1 MDPTVVLNRLKRL
14 IQLDTTVF
22 DEVRD
27 DPQELIPALIVAT
40 ASSLLAGLGAW
51 LYWLVVPADDF
62 NSAFLNS
69 IILGSIFM
77 LVMYGVAAVV
87 IYLVLVQAYRVQVD
101 LQALI
106 RTMGYAAFPLALS
119 VLMFIPVVYPLF
131 AILPMGIL
139 LVMVIYAVQS
149 ASGAESKQVVMSSV
163 IGFAVMILVLG
174 LIAISSSGGGDAAIG
189 AGQFALIFDFS

>member
-1 MDPTVVLNRLKRL
+1 MDPSVVLNRLKRL

-27 DPQELIPALIVAT
+27 DQQELIPALVIAA

-51 LYWLVVPADDF
+51 LYWLVVPSFDF
-62 NSAFLNS
+62 DSAFLNS

-77 LVMYGVAAVV
+77 FVMYGVAAIV

-106 RTMGYAAFPLALS
+106 RTMGYASFPLALS
-119 VLMFIPVVYPLF
+119 VLMFIPIVYPLF
-131 AILPMGIL
+131 ALLPTAML

-149 ASGAESKQVVMSSV
+149 ASGADSKQVVVSST
-163 IGFAVMILVLG
+163 IGIGVMILVLG
-174 LIAISSSGGGDAAIG
+174 VIAISSSGSGDAAIG
-189 AGQFALIFDFS
+189 AGQFGLIFDFS